1 MGLCATLQ
9 TIYIQ
14 LFMSVMKA
22 TTFVTTVKEKLI
34 ILKLII

>member
-14 LFMSVMKA
+14 LFMSVVKA
-22 TTFVTTVKEKLI
+22 ITFVRTVGEKLI